1 MDSGNTWKNKPIGH
15 ICGCLLSV
23 EGKEEKEQST
33 RKEGAGQTMTE
44 ML

>member
-23 EGKEEKEQST
+23 EGKEEKESKILP
-33 RKEGAGQTMTE
+33 RFLAYISW
-44 ML
+44 